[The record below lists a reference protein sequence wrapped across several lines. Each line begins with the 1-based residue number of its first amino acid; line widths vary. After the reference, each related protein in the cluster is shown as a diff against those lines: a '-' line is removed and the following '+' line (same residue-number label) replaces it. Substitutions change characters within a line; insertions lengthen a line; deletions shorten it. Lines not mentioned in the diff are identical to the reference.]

1 MKARKLR
8 RLFFTGIV
16 VVTPALVSILL
27 IKYIFDKIDNVLS
40 PVIMGLLNRY
50 APEASVPT
58 IAVSIVSIL
67 LIAFGIFFVGLLTEN
82 YIGKRLL
89 SFFDSLMSR
98 TPLVRGIYTAVKQFL
113 DAFRLTSD
121 RHFKRV
127 VAVEY
132 PRKGMW
138 VIGFVTAD
146 VGPRVKGAFVG
157 ESQRLLN
164 VFIPTTPNPT
174 SGYLVMVD
182 GSELRE
188 LSMSIEH
195 AVKYIVSA
203 GVIQNESATVP
214 PPGLSGT

>member
-16 VVTPALVSILL
+16 VVTPALVSVLL

-40 PVIMGLLNRY
+40 PVILGLLNRY
-50 APEASVPT
+50 APDAYVPT

-67 LIAFGIFFVGLLTEN
+67 LIGFGIFFVGLLTEN
-82 YIGKRLL
+82 YIGKRLI
-89 SFFDSLMSR
+89 SFFDSLLSR

-113 DAFRLTSD
+113 DAFRLTGD
-121 RHFKRV
+121 AHFKRV

-138 VIGFVTAD
+138 VIGFVTSD

-182 GSELRE
+182 NSELRE
-188 LSMSIEH
+188 LAMSIEH

-203 GVIQNESATVP
+203 GVIQNENATVP
-214 PPGLSGT
+214 PPGLPGT

>member
-82 YIGKRLL
+82 FIGKRLL

-98 TPLVRGIYTAVKQFL
+98 TPLVRGIYTAV
-113 DAFRLTSD
+113 
-121 RHFKRV
+121 
-127 VAVEY
+127 
-132 PRKGMW
+132 
-138 VIGFVTAD
+138 
-146 VGPRVKGAFVG
+146 
-157 ESQRLLN
+157 
-164 VFIPTTPNPT
+164 
-174 SGYLVMVD
+174 
-182 GSELRE
+182 
-188 LSMSIEH
+188 
-195 AVKYIVSA
+195 
-203 GVIQNESATVP
+203 
-214 PPGLSGT
+214 